1 MNNVIF
7 ILFPAFS
14 RRPNTVQFL
23 ALIKAVVFVSLS
35 LSLYIYMC
43 VCVCVCVCGKYA
55 FFMGN
60 M

>member
-35 LSLYIYMC
+35 VSLCLSLY
-43 VCVCVCVCGKYA
+43 VCVCVCGKYA